1 MPWLGRGIRTIQMVS
16 PPSALQARQ
25 WRGSLGPVRQRRPN
39 TSGRNALPEMQ
50 EQQNGKTTRTGQPR
64 PSQRQLRVG
73 ETVRKELSDI
83 LTRGRFSDPDLD
95 GVIVTIP
102 EVRMTPDLRLATCL
116 VMPLGGVNA
125 ENVEKALNRS
135 AKYLRG
141 QVSRRLTMKYMPD
154 LRFVLDTRF
163 DDDDR
168 IGTLLHS
175 PEVSRDLDADE
186 EDGDPT
192 KD

>member
-1 MPWLGRGIRTIQMVS
+1 MAKHHGHG
-16 PPSALQARQ
+16 AK
-25 WRGSLGPVRQRRPN
+25 G
-39 TSGRNALPEMQ
+39 
-50 EQQNGKTTRTGQPR
+50 

-83 LTRGRFSDPDLD
+83 LTRGEFADPALE
-95 GVIVTIP
+95 GVIITIP

-116 VMPLGGVNA
+116 VMPLGGGDGDKVA
-125 ENVEKALNRS
+125 AALNKS

-154 LRFVLDTRF
+154 LRFILDTRF

-168 IGTLLHS
+168 IGSLLHS
-175 PEVSRDLDADE
+175 PDVARDLGEDE
-186 EDGDPT
+186 DTAG
-192 KD
+192 

>member
-1 MPWLGRGIRTIQMVS
+1 MAKHPGQDSRG
-16 PPSALQARQ
+16 
-25 WRGSLGPVRQRRPN
+25 
-39 TSGRNALPEMQ
+39 
-50 EQQNGKTTRTGQPR
+50 

-83 LTRGRFSDPDLD
+83 FTRGEFSDPDLD

-116 VMPLGGVNA
+116 VMPLGGKNA
-125 ENVEKALNRS
+125 ENVVKALSRS

-168 IGTLLHS
+168 IGSLLHS
-175 PEVSRDLDADE
+175 ADVARDLGADGENQDE
-186 EDGDPT
+186 E
-192 KD
+192 

>member
-1 MPWLGRGIRTIQMVS
+1 MARHNAQDSRG
-16 PPSALQARQ
+16 
-25 WRGSLGPVRQRRPN
+25 
-39 TSGRNALPEMQ
+39 
-50 EQQNGKTTRTGQPR
+50 
-64 PSQRQLRVG
+64 PSQRQLKVG

-83 LTRGRFSDPDLD
+83 FTRGEFSDPDLD
-95 GVIVTIP
+95 GAIVTIP

-116 VMPLGGVNA
+116 VMPLGGKNA
-125 ENVEKALNRS
+125 ERVEKALNRS

-168 IGTLLHS
+168 IGSLLHS
-175 PEVSRDLDADE
+175 PGVSRDLDKDE
-186 EDGDPT
+186 TRED
-192 KD
+192 

>member
-1 MPWLGRGIRTIQMVS
+1 MAKHRGH
-16 PPSALQARQ
+16 
-25 WRGSLGPVRQRRPN
+25 GEKG
-39 TSGRNALPEMQ
+39 
-50 EQQNGKTTRTGQPR
+50 

-83 LTRGRFSDPDLD
+83 LTRGALNDPALS
-95 GVIVTIP
+95 GAIITVP

-116 VMPLGGVNA
+116 IMPLGGADGDKVTT
-125 ENVEKALNRS
+125 ALNRH
-135 AKYLRG
+135 AKFLRG

-168 IGTLLHS
+168 IGSLLHS
-175 PEVSRDLDADE
+175 PDVARDLDKPESSD
-186 EDGDPT
+186 
-192 KD
+192 